1 MGNPENRIHTAR
13 GRVSAALAGA
23 LAITAIGGGASA
35 AEAELPQPI
44 LREGQFPAWDGP
56 ITIFTSSQVET
67 TVSIIPVK
75 KIRSPRAAAEMFG
88 GDLYSKDPDN
98 WKINEFGG
106 ATLREDPS
114 GRTHRVRTN
123 GAVFEGYVRVPR
135 EGIDS
140 IAFVVNPNDVPRM
153 DFNGATAWLF
163 KASDTEQGFK
173 QVKKQVTDRLRG
185 EQRGVNVEPANQ
197 PTIRGDRSVT
207 PARIRNRRQAAEELG
222 VRGDPYTRDRNNWE
236 INDDGGASLV
246 GDPTGLAHRINT
258 DGEVAE
264 GYINIDRPR
273 GIDALSFVAMDRRR
287 LDVYSATV
295 WVPRKL
301 RQLKALFGQ
310 VFRQKKEN
318 RQDGVLVI
326 PIS

>member
-207 PARIRNRRQAAEELG
+207 PARIRNRRQAAEEL
-222 VRGDPYTRDRNNWE
+222 
-236 INDDGGASLV
+236 V